1 MRQDCLLCE
10 RTSPNNL
17 YCQEIYCPAEMS
29 PTILDHG
36 DWLGNIEIVKPMIV
50 LRSAV
55 LYEARHQQKKVLL
68 KVAHPGP
75 ENRERL
81 KREAEFLQQTQGKKE
96 QTGHLPV
103 LLPPYANTDIQRDA
117 YGKVVLQGHLLYYCL
132 FEHFAGE
139 PLRDILAKNVQ
150 MWVYHIGW
158 VMTNLAITVAFLQS
172 KGKFHFGLSP
182 DCVLMR
188 LDEESDAPHILL
200 FDLGIA
206 SERGSFAADWYPFF
220 VHPAYTAP
228 ELTPPRAPQPG
239 YAADVYGLGLVLYE
253 LLVGEPAFPYKV
265 YSDEEVYD
273 AVRHGRR
280 VEMTRSEDVRKA
292 ADIAVRAV
300 GTDVAARY
308 QTAAEMTGA
317 LQEAFGE
324 APEKKRLLSVKMALF
339 IAGALL
345 VIVLLIVVAII
356 ST

>member
-1 MRQDCLLCE
+1 
-10 RTSPNNL
+10 
-17 YCQEIYCPAEMS
+17 MS
-29 PTILDHG
+29 PTVLEHG

-75 ENRERL
+75 QNRERL

-96 QTGHLPV
+96 QTGHLPA
-103 LLPPYANTDIQRDA
+103 LLPPYANTDIERDA

-206 SERGSFAADWYPFF
+206 
-220 VHPAYTAP
+220 
-228 ELTPPRAPQPG
+228 
-239 YAADVYGLGLVLYE
+239 
-253 LLVGEPAFPYKV
+253 
-265 YSDEEVYD
+265 
-273 AVRHGRR
+273 
-280 VEMTRSEDVRKA
+280 
-292 ADIAVRAV
+292 
-300 GTDVAARY
+300 
-308 QTAAEMTGA
+308 
-317 LQEAFGE
+317 
-324 APEKKRLLSVKMALF
+324 
-339 IAGALL
+339 
-345 VIVLLIVVAII
+345 
-356 ST
+356 